1 VRATKGTESQNWLEN
16 AIKSSYLVMKEQ
28 FNVKTHSDAVKK
40 ITNLGFNS
48 FVLDADIRFIKEM
61 EGDYFPDF
69 TKNFLSNLDVTEEVR
84 AQVKRYMES
93 VPFSDI
99 N

>member
-1 VRATKGTESQNWLEN
+1 VRATKGTEPQNWLEK

-28 FNVKTHSDAVKK
+28 FNVKTHSEAVKK

-69 TKNFLSNLDVTEEVR
+69 TKNFINNLDVTEDVR
-84 AQVKRYMES
+84 AQVQRYMDS